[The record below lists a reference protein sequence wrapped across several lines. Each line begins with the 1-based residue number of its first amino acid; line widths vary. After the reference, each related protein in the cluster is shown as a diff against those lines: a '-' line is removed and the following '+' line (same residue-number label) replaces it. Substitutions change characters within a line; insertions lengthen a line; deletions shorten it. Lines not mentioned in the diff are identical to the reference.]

1 MTRGDTRLLKR
12 AARGDER
19 ALERL
24 YEDHVDALY
33 TFVFYRVGR
42 DPALAEDV
50 VQETFTRALDGA
62 DRFDAERGNLRSWLV
77 TMSRNAARD
86 LLRAQRRLTVVE
98 AWDRIDESLAIA
110 FDSIDAEPLSDEVI
124 SRAETRDMVAMTIA
138 NLPHPYGEALERKY
152 VGGETLSELGARL
165 GLSEDGAKSLLAR
178 ARRAFRDAFATLSR
192 AMAEGTEAVAGSS
205 TEQGR

>member
-1 MTRGDTRLLKR
+1 MIRGDKRLLKR

-42 DPALAEDV
+42 DPSLAEDV

-62 DRFDAERGNLRSWLV
+62 DQYDGGRGTLRAWLV
-77 TMSRNAARD
+77 TISRNASRD
-86 LLRAQRRLTVVE
+86 LMRAQRRLTAVDE
-98 AWDRIDESLAIA
+98 WERIDESLAVA
-110 FDSIDAEPLSDEVI
+110 FAAIDATPLSDEVI

-138 NLPHPYGEALERKY
+138 NLPDPYGEVLERKY
-152 VGGETLSELGARL
+152 VAGETLSELGARL
-165 GLSEDGAKSLLAR
+165 GLSEEGAKSLLAR
-178 ARRAFRDAFATLSR
+178 ARRAFRDAFATLTESMKR
-192 AMAEGTEAVAGSS
+192 TEAMATEKA
-205 TEQGR
+205 R